1 MEKGFMNLEEI
12 KQKVFHTFLMKLSLS
27 LSRNISKNMRE
38 IKMSKVMEIQDGFWK
53 DSREQDF
60 KP

>member
-1 MEKGFMNLEEI
+1 MNREEI
-12 KQKVFHTFLMKLSLS
+12 KPKVFRTFQMKLL
-27 LSRNISKNMRE
+27 LNLYRNISKNMKE

-53 DSREQDF
+53 DSQEPGY

>member
-1 MEKGFMNLEEI
+1 MNQEEI
-12 KQKVFHTFLMKLSLS
+12 KPKVFHTFLMKLSLS